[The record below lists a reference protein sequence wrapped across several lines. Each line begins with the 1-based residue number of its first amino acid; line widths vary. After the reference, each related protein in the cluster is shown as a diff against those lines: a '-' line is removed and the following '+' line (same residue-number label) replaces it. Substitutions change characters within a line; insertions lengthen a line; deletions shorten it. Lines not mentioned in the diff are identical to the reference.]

1 MEKKIKL
8 IVDDWGRGSRYIDSE
23 GNLCPSHQAFTVYES
38 EVKDFVRNDYES
50 RLAMAGDTEKDLVR
64 PRTPQ
69 EILQEQDR
77 LEYNNEKKHE
87 RGKMRLVAK
96 LSHDDPLLKTIE
108 QPFEYELER
117 AMLPTVV
124 EMMNK
129 IEPLL
134 SEEEKKVLREVV
146 LLGRMN
152 RREFA
157 RLHHVSPVTIGRKL
171 RRALKLSRAVVKE
184 ELAEFMEY

>member
-23 GNLCPSHQAFTVYES
+23 GNLCPSHQAFTVYEH
-38 EVKDFVRNDYES
+38 EVRDFVRNDYES
-50 RLAMAGDTEKDLVR
+50 RLAIANETEKDLVR

-77 LEYNNEKKHE
+77 LEYNNEIKHE
-87 RGKMRLVAK
+87 RGKKRLIK
-96 LSHDDPLLKTIE
+96 QLSHDDPLLKTIE
-108 QPFEYELER
+108 KPLEYEMER

-157 RLHHVSPVTIGRKL
+157 RLHHLSPVTVGRKL
-171 RRALKLSRAVVKE
+171 RKAIELSRAVVKE
-184 ELAEFMEY
+184 ELAELMEY